1 MEPLKEARWDVKMEA
16 KCGSKWEEK
25 RGIKMEAIIGA
36 IVDSK

>member
-1 MEPLKEARWDVKMEA
+1 MEPLKEGRWDVKMEA

-25 RGIKMEAIIGA
+25 LCIKMEAIIGA